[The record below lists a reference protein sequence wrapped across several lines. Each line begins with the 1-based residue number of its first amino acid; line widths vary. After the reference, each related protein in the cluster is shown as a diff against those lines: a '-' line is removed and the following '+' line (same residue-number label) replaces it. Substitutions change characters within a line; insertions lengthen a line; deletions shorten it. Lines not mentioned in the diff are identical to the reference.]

1 MNLSSR
7 QWLLACVLDVC
18 IKIVYTYCAFFL
30 LTLIAAPVAPFVYIG
45 VAISIYHFLC
55 LFLAISTAASLELI
69 RIELAPALRFPLVL
83 ILTNVLFV
91 ASLSTLFMMTI
102 RPGEIGR
109 TAVGGVGISLFLMTT
124 NLVTLSLAA
133 GFSCMMSHTRRSL

>member
-1 MNLSSR
+1 M
-7 QWLLACVLDVC
+7 
-18 IKIVYTYCAFFL
+18 FL
-30 LTLIAAPVAPFVYIG
+30 QDAG
-45 VAISIYHFLC
+45 
-55 LFLAISTAASLELI
+55 SLELI
-69 RIELAPALRFPLVL
+69 RIELAPALRLPLVL

-91 ASLSTLFMMTI
+91 TGLSALFMMTI

-133 GFSCMMSHTRRSL
+133 GFGCMMSRTRRSL